1 MVGGRKIISEAE
13 GPEDLQNR
21 SQLRQGPGVGIN
33 LAAPR
38 QPRSEAGERSAKKGA
53 SRLGGVQ
60 AARPAAERAGIG
72 QVIWVFERGHRLFP
86 GAVLHEASPQR
97 LTSSQ
102 QAVMGVRE
110 RKQREEGEGRP
121 ATVAA
126 TAPDFDPVVILIV
139 RLLAATSM
147 ADDRIAFTHRAA
159 PQDDLG
165 APFRPVGFEPI
176 GFELAQRAGKW
187 DKENRSSWGL
197 CVGVDLPRSEPEAE
211 PLLLKTKFQLEENN
225 ASRLRL
231 LRV

>member
-1 MVGGRKIISEAE
+1 
-13 GPEDLQNR
+13 
-21 SQLRQGPGVGIN
+21 
-33 LAAPR
+33 
-38 QPRSEAGERSAKKGA
+38 
-53 SRLGGVQ
+53 
-60 AARPAAERAGIG
+60 
-72 QVIWVFERGHRLFP
+72 
-86 GAVLHEASPQR
+86 
-97 LTSSQ
+97 
-102 QAVMGVRE
+102 MGVRE

-159 PQDDLG
+159 PQHDLG
-165 APFRPVGFEPI
+165 ATCGPI
-176 GFELAQRAGKW
+176 AFQLARRGGKW
-187 DKENRSSWGL
+187 DKENRSPGGL

>member
-1 MVGGRKIISEAE
+1 VEERILSEPE

-21 SQLRQGPGVGIN
+21 SQPRQGPGLGIS

-53 SRLGGVQ
+53 SRLGRVQ
-60 AARPAAERAGIG
+60 AARPAAERAGVG
-72 QVIWVFERGHRLFP
+72 HAIWVFERGHRLFP

-139 RLLAATSM
+139 RLLAVPHAGWPMIESRSHTGHRRRMTS
-147 ADDRIAFTHRAA
+147 AQPVAQSLSSLRGGAESGIKRIVAQGGSASALTC
-159 PQDDLG
+159 QDLS
-165 APFRPVGFEPI
+165 R
-176 GFELAQRAGKW
+176 K
-187 DKENRSSWGL
+187 RSPS
-197 CVGVDLPRSEPEAE
+197 S
-211 PLLLKTKFQLEENN
+211 
-225 ASRLRL
+225 
-231 LRV
+231 